1 MWSISSL
8 CVLRTSFVM
17 SASTP
22 STCGEGRSGY
32 LHDALFGSRIASRS
46 ECDGATARLDCILK
60 GLMDVLRRELGDSEA
75 TDQAIL
81 EMGRVT
87 ALSTK
92 DHMSVQAKRA
102 AVLYALWQEPDVQEH
117 FRRHGEAALVDDL
130 CTRVL
135 PLVMP
140 RFVAN
145 QCQTPDAAVVT
156 TAVLHSMWAEGDIG
170 AAKPRL
176 HCTTRQD
183 NDGGDGEG
191 A

>member
-17 SASTP
+17 SASAP

-32 LHDALFGSRIASRS
+32 LRDALFGSRIADRRGR
-46 ECDGATARLDCILK
+46 DGTTERLDCILK
-60 GLMDVLRRELGDSEA
+60 GVVPVLRRELGDSEA

-81 EMGRVT
+81 ELGRVI

-117 FRRHGEAALVDDL
+117 FRQRGEAALVNDL

-140 RFVAN
+140 RFVAC

-176 HCTTRQD
+176 EGPPRQY